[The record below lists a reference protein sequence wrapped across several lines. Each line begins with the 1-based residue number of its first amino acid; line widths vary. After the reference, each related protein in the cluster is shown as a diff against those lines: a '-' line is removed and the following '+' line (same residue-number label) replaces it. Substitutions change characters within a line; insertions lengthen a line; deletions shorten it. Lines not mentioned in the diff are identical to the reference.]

1 MTEFINGVEYL
12 YTIPAEEPTSYWI
25 LVAIFFI
32 VFAFFGIMLLVYS
45 FWGGFEDIVASS
57 VMAAIVTLISFFAIK
72 NHNANELNPE
82 RYAVNISDE
91 VSMNEFTDNY
101 TIVEQK
107 GNVYIIEVKGEQNEE
122 TIY

>member
-32 VFAFFGIMLLVYS
+32 AFALFGILFLVCSY
-45 FWGGFEDIVASS
+45 WGGFEDIVAALLL
-57 VMAAIVTLISFFAIK
+57 AAIATLLSFFAIK
-72 NHNANELNPE
+72 STNANELLPE

-91 VSMNEFTDNY
+91 VSMNEFADNY

-107 GNVYIIEVKGEQNEE
+107 GNVYIIEVKDNEHD
-122 TIY
+122 